1 MKGFIIFI
9 LILLALSA
17 GLFYFLPAWQ
27 SGTLGTSLRNPLSLL
42 RFRDSSSSSSSPQT
56 PLSLKESILTPL
68 AKRAGNIASSTKA
81 AIVEKTDAVGGA
93 ISQTLSDVAQGI
105 VEGAKGKA
113 AEALGIAPATDLA
126 AFAAAFQSADLS
138 ICASLKGG
146 TTVNYVLNNPFSPA
160 RDFSFRIDWGDGNAS
175 EGNLRAQDERTLA
188 SHQYQN
194 KGTYVNSF
202 EIKSG
207 NQTLT
212 IKRKLCIE

>member
-17 GLFYFLPAWQ
+17 GIFYFLPAWN
-27 SGTLGTSLRNPLSLL
+27 SGTLGTSLSNPLSLL
-42 RFRDSSSSSSSPQT
+42 RFGDSSSSSSPQT
-56 PLSLKESILTPL
+56 PLSLKKNILTPL
-68 AKRAGNIASSTKA
+68 AERAGSIASSTKA
-81 AIVEKTDAVGGA
+81 AIAQKTDAVGGA

-105 VEGAKGKA
+105 VEGAKEKA
-113 AEALGIAPATDLA
+113 AEALGIAPATDLS

-146 TTVNYVLNNPFSPA
+146 TTVNYVLNNPFTPP
-160 RDFSFRIDWGDGNAS
+160 RDFSFRINWGDGNTS
-175 EGNLRAQDERTLA
+175 EGNLRAQDERTFA

-202 EIKSG
+202 AIKSG
-207 NQTLT
+207 DQTLT